1 MLILKSRRFGT
12 KIAWHWLPQAR
23 SVKDWHEVLYQ
34 QQFSITAC
42 KRIIFK
48 WYSKYYK
55 MWRSVE
61 HARDVVLS
69 PRMQLL
75 LSEALDAQQKNTNS
89 WDDYR
94 TRYVWSVCQLLSKW
108 ACKRWQSTY
117 GNLLHSEAVNQLTF
131 FQAVQFMTR
140 ASKNILKTNSYTEP
154 KILTLLKALKTINW
168 LLYPKTWMCISQGGR
183 KKRHTQQYS
192 AFTARRRMPIWVV
205 KSLKK
210 SSAFC
215 DALSNT

>member
-1 MLILKSRRFGT
+1 MLEMWFCPPGCNCFYLKHWMLSKRTRIHGMITGQDMSEVFVNCSQNEPARDGRVLMEIYFILKQWTSSR
-12 KIAWHWLPQAR
+12 
-23 SVKDWHEVLYQ
+23 
-34 QQFSITAC
+34 
-42 KRIIFK
+42 
-48 WYSKYYK
+48 
-55 MWRSVE
+55 
-61 HARDVVLS
+61 
-69 PRMQLL
+69 
-75 LSEALDAQQKNTNS
+75 
-89 WDDYR
+89 
-94 TRYVWSVCQLLSKW
+94 
-108 ACKRWQSTY
+108 
-117 GNLLHSEAVNQLTF
+117 F